1 LASSHPTDKL
11 ADAQQVTLI
20 LRLVLNGG
28 GSLLHG
34 EMIHLQNNIRS
45 QFRDWA
51 EFMQVLQKSM
61 PDLSSQDGPDR
72 P

>member
-1 LASSHPTDKL
+1 LASSFSTEKL

-51 EFMQVLQKSM
+51 ELIQVLQKTM
-61 PDLSSQDGPDR
+61 PGLSDQDGSDP

>member
-11 ADAQQVTLI
+11 ADAKQVTLI

-28 GSLLHG
+28 GTLLHG
-34 EMIHLQNNIRS
+34 EMIHLQNNVRS

-51 EFMQVLQKSM
+51 ELLQTLQESM
-61 PDLSSQDGPDR
+61 PDLSDQDSPEHS
-72 P
+72 

>member
-1 LASSHPTDKL
+1 MASSFSTDKL

-28 GSLLHG
+28 GSLIHG

-51 EFMQVLQKSM
+51 ELMQALQKSM
-61 PDLSSQDGPDR
+61 PDLSDQDASDQA
-72 P
+72 